1 KGKQAEQ
8 SIIIIMHR
16 SQQPPKCHH
25 IYRLTPDS
33 HHNLYITTIA
43 INITETKTL
52 TTTREPRPRS
62 RSLNGGGT
70 PGGGRRRKRVGR
82 WLAAGRGRRRR
93 RWGSGPEHRRR
104 RLLRPG
110 RRRQPRQRGKP
121 RGICL
126 LSPPLPDEALFLEIG
141 FRAGRGA
148 GAEREERKRV
158 RETG

>member
-1 KGKQAEQ
+1 
-8 SIIIIMHR
+8 MHR

-62 RSLNGGGT
+62 RSLNGGGI
-70 PGGGRRRKRVGR
+70 PGGGRRRMRAGR

-148 GAEREERKRV
+148 RQRSVSESVKQGRR
-158 RETG
+158 